1 MMIGRIVKK
10 WLPDVVYYKLRNVA
24 NVEERKQIKSIVP
37 MQKAALSRL
46 KDKEKVKC
54 VFFALFEEAWKYD
67 GVYNLMQNHPRFE
80 PIILVCPVVNYGHE
94 NMLQRM
100 TQCYNYFKEKGY
112 NVIKAYDE
120 KLDQYVD
127 VIQDM
132 SPDIIFYT
140 NPYKGLI
147 DDRYYIFNF
156 SNCLTA
162 YVPYYY
168 NEGVGYNVAYNNLF
182 QNLLW
187 RRYVETPFHL
197 NLSKKYGRNNGRN
210 SVVVGYPGIEPL
222 VNSNREYKSFMWK
235 QQGKNKKRIIWAPH
249 HTLEAVGTCN
259 YSCFIQYSDFMI
271 KMAKK
276 YSEKVQFVFK
286 PHPLLRNKL
295 NKLWGKAK
303 TDDYYE
309 QWEKMPNTT
318 LKEGEYIDLFLS
330 SDAMIHDSGSFL
342 IEYLYVNKPVM
353 RTLNDIP
360 LKKLYN
366 PFALKCLEQYYM
378 AHTEDDI
385 EMFIQNVINEVD
397 PLKQQRTKFV
407 NEVLMPKSS
416 PSQNIIDDILDSIDN
431 QILYR
436 N

>member
-1 MMIGRIVKK
+1 MIGKIIMK
-10 WLPDVVYYKLRNVA
+10 LFPDIVYYKLKNVG
-24 NVEERKQIKSIVP
+24 ERKQIKSIVP

-46 KDKEKVKC
+46 KDKKKIKC
-54 VFFALFEEAWKYD
+54 VFFALFEEIWKYD

-80 PIILVCPVVNYGHE
+80 PIILVCPVVNYGRE

-100 TQCYNYFKEKGY
+100 TQCYNYFNDKGY

-120 KLDQYVD
+120 KQDQYVD
-127 VIQDM
+127 VIQNL

-140 NPYKGLI
+140 NPYEGLI

-197 NLSKKYGRNNGRN
+197 NLSKRYGRNNGRN

-222 VNSNREYKSFMWK
+222 VNSNREYKSSMWK
-235 QQGKNKKRIIWAPH
+235 QQVKDKKRIIWAPH
-249 HTLEAVGTCN
+249 HTLEAAGTCN

-309 QWEKMPNTT
+309 LWENMPNTA
-318 LKEGEYIDLFLS
+318 LKDGEYIDLFLS

-366 PFALKCLEQYYM
+366 PFALKCLENYYM
-378 AHTEDDI
+378 AHTECDI
-385 EMFIQNVINEVD
+385 EMFIQNVINDVD
-397 PLKQQRTKFV
+397 PLKEQRTRFV
-407 NEVLMPKSS
+407 NEKLMLKGS
-416 PSQNIIDDILDSIDN
+416 PSQNIINDILDSIDN